1 MLKYTNNGL
10 SVFCGKA
17 LIATL
22 DNASRASI
30 TTLALNE
37 LEKSNNVESVLPILA
52 ENSEYLYQ
60 VVSLMTTGYSIING
74 VRFSASFTSCG
85 ITIDVNILKF
95 KVYNDFESVEKTVR
109 SFFENYTN
117 HQ

>member
-1 MLKYTNNGL
+1 MSKYTNNGL
-10 SVFCGKA
+10 SVFCGKT

-37 LEKSNNVESVLPILA
+37 LEKSNNAESVLPILA

-60 VVSLMTTGYSIING
+60 VVSLMTTGYSVING

-85 ITIDVNILKF
+85 IIIDVNILKF
-95 KVYNDFESVEKTVR
+95 KVYNDIESVEKTVR
-109 SFFENYTN
+109 SFFENYTT